1 MEEIIVFAVLGLSL
15 IFFIWGKLRYD
26 LVALLALIILAILGL
41 IPFEKAFLGF
51 GHPAVVT
58 VAAVLI
64 VSKSLENSGIVNLIV
79 RVMDR
84 VGSNMTLQVASMS
97 GIVALLSGFMN
108 NVGALAIFMPVAIQI
123 ARKNDYPPSLVLMP
137 IAFSSLL
144 GGMTTLIGTPP
155 NIIIAAFRSTNGGPA
170 FDMFD
175 FAPVGASLAVAG
187 VIFIS
192 LVGWRLLPT
201 RRSKQSGE
209 DLFQIKNYIT
219 EVRVTA
225 DSDLVSKNIHQLT
238 NNKDFDIKVLGIV
251 RKKERIHAPGPYHM
265 FKEDDILILESSTE
279 DLKELISSAKLDMV
293 GHEDFID
300 SVKEKT
306 EITIT
311 EGIIQADSPLV
322 GQTAA
327 NLHMRSRYDV
337 NLLALSRGD
346 RTIIKRID
354 HEVFRSGDVLMLQMR
369 EQSLSETLEE
379 MKCLPLASRSLDIG
393 KPKKT
398 FLAIGIFVLAIGAA
412 VGGWLPVEIA
422 FTLAAMSMVFTKILP
437 LKDFYNSID
446 WPVIV
451 LLGAMIPV
459 GEAFETSGAA
469 GSVTKLM
476 LVYSDTFP
484 AWSMLVVI
492 MLTTMLLSALINN
505 AATVVLMAPIG
516 LQIAYSME
524 LSADPFLMS
533 IAVGASSSFL
543 TPIGHQSNTLVMGP
557 GGYRFSDYMK
567 PGLPL
572 TFLILAL
579 GVPLILWIW
588 PL

>member
-1 MEEIIVFAVLGLSL
+1 MEEIIVFSVLGLSL

-144 GGMTTLIGTPP
+144 GGLTTLIGTPP

-175 FAPVGASLAVAG
+175 FAPVGASLAISGLV
-187 VIFIS
+187 FIS

-265 FKEDDILILESSTE
+265 FKEDDILILESGTE
-279 DLKELISSAKLDMV
+279 DLKELVSNAKLEMV
-293 GHEDFID
+293 GHDDFID
-300 SVKEKT
+300 SVKDKT

-398 FLAIGIFVLAIGAA
+398 FLAIGIFVLAIGTA

-572 TFLILAL
+572 TLLVLAL

>member
-279 DLKELISSAKLDMV
+279 DLKELISSAKLEMV

-300 SVKEKT
+300 SVKDKT

-437 LKDFYNSID
+437 LKDFYSSID